1 VGSSPDL
8 LAEFKGRRKEELG
21 REWVKQGWDNN
32 RRRGRDGG
40 GKGGICTHPTSGP
53 LQLFSRG
60 CACVSEHVRS
70 EIAPKLEIK

>member
-21 REWVKQGWDNN
+21 SEWVKQGWDNN

-40 GKGGICTHPTSGP
+40 GKGGSAPTP
-53 LQLFSRG
+53 REVPCNFS
-60 CACVSEHVRS
+60 AVV
-70 EIAPKLEIK
+70 APM